1 MRYVPL
7 STTANWNTI
16 LICSYSLLN
25 LLLMPN
31 ATSVGIR
38 SSKRSMS
45 LTLRLSRKQC
55 ASSSTVYTLYT
66 ISIGCKI
73 SNLVYDCWLL
83 IVFTRKKR
91 ICTDV
96 RRRTVEGS
104 KFWLMVNDYEDFM
117 DYIPSGYKLYE
128 NKGAIWKYGQVL
140 TKIQNNVLG
149 DKNSPKQRYILQ
161 DSALMS
167 WKIYGISGNAWGKD
181 SNHFFLAY
189 AIRRDRGQGWR

>member
-1 MRYVPL
+1 MMRYVPL

-55 ASSSTVYTLYT
+55 SSSSTVYTLYT

-73 SNLVYDCWLL
+73 SKLVYDC
-83 IVFTRKKR
+83 
-91 ICTDV
+91 
-96 RRRTVEGS
+96 
-104 KFWLMVNDYEDFM
+104 
-117 DYIPSGYKLYE
+117 
-128 NKGAIWKYGQVL
+128 
-140 TKIQNNVLG
+140 
-149 DKNSPKQRYILQ
+149 
-161 DSALMS
+161 
-167 WKIYGISGNAWGKD
+167 
-181 SNHFFLAY
+181 
-189 AIRRDRGQGWR
+189 